1 MREVFRKK
9 DSSLMFVRAQL
20 LSIVIAD
27 YHVIIMMNCF
37 CCMVDRRKAFSLIS
51 NRDHCQSSSPTGI
64 SDTPRAGFEPAQNLS
79 SGFAEWSCAVLIIT
93 TLWHHLVNMKMVN
106 MVNMVN
112 MKMEQLDL
120 WISLNE
126 GLYTHLYWTSSSLTD
141 AKWRLRNKTNISK
154 DVV

>member
-27 YHVIIMMNCF
+27 YDVIIMMNCF
-37 CCMVDRRKAFSLIS
+37 CGMVDR
-51 NRDHCQSSSPTGI
+51 RDHCQSSSPTGI

-126 GLYTHLYWTSSSLTD
+126 GLHTHLYWTSSSLTD